1 MADKQEARN
10 VVQRMLAAPATRQA
24 RGRGAPHKDID
35 IQKRISAFQLLN
47 MGVKKQK
54 IQQDLHISRHL
65 LERIF
70 QMGPP
75 SQEEIQQHVQRNQ
88 LPARHTYTTNDNEH
102 QNTPETTDDEQDE
115 QSDEEEEH
123 EEEPQLTAHQIQQLR
138 YLDQLSN
145 EQRYRALIQIILEM
159 GVDLSRYFS

>member
-10 VVQRMLAAPATRQA
+10 IVQRMLAAPATRQT

-75 SQEEIQQHVQRNQ
+75 SQEEIQQYQLPDRHAPRNQ
-88 LPARHTYTTNDNEH
+88 VY
-102 QNTPETTDDEQDE
+102 NTPETTDDDE
-115 QSDEEEEH
+115 DESDDEDEEQ
-123 EEEPQLTAHQIQQLR
+123 EEPQLTANQIQQLR

-159 GVDLSRYFS
+159 GVDLSRFS

>member
-24 RGRGAPHKDID
+24 RGRGAPHKEID

-47 MGVKKQK
+47 IGVKKQK

-75 SQEEIQQHVQRNQ
+75 SQEEIQQYTQPPRNQ
-88 LPARHTYTTNDNEH
+88 TY
-102 QNTPETTDDEQDE
+102 NTPETTDDEQEQDE
-115 QSDEEEEH
+115 QSDDEQ
-123 EEEPQLTAHQIQQLR
+123 EEEPQLTAYQIQQLR
-138 YLDQLSN
+138 YLDQLNN
-145 EQRYRALIQIILEM
+145 EQRYRVLIQIILEM